1 MWLVMSLIF
10 IVLTTAYLVRKR
22 GMRKRGESPAR

>member
-10 IVLTTAYLVRKR
+10 IGLTSAYLVRKR
-22 GMRKRGESPAR
+22 GMRKRAESPAQ